1 MNIYSDLLDSG
12 WTLNDIDNMDIM
24 EYIEIMAYRARKK
37 YEEENKLV
45 PIDQVL
51 W

>member
-1 MNIYSDLLDSG
+1 
-12 WTLNDIDNMDIM
+12 M

-45 PIDQVL
+45 PIDQV
-51 W
+51 